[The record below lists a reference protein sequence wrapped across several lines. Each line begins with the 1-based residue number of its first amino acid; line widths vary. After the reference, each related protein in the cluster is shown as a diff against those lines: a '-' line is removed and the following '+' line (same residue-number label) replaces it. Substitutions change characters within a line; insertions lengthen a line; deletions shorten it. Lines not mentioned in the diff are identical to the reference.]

1 MGCFEMKKIEIAK
14 CPHKKF
20 KGIACKD
27 DSHKYY
33 DCHKCKFFDKRKSQ
47 KKEEECEKPLK
58 ETTHSFSVLVE

>member
-1 MGCFEMKKIEIAK
+1 MKKIEIAK

-33 DCHKCKFFDKRKSQ
+33 DCHKCKFFDKRKAQ
-47 KKEEECEKPLK
+47 KKEEECDIL
-58 ETTHSFSVLVE
+58 L